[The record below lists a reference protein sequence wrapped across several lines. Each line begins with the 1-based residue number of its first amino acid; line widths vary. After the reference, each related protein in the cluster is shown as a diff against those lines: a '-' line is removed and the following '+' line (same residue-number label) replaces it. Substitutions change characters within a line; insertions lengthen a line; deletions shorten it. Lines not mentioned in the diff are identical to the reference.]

1 MKKLITGKVR
11 DVFEADENRL
21 VIVTTDRISAFDVI
35 LPTAIPGKGSALNQI
50 SNFWFDYTKDIVPNH
65 LLATETAALP
75 GDFARDATDYAGR
88 TVLVKRLKMLPF
100 EFIIRGYIF
109 GNMWKAYQAG
119 EAFCGQKITGEYQ
132 LAQRL
137 QTPILTPSTKAS
149 EGHDIY
155 ISLAQLQSELG
166 AELAAKICETCLALY
181 DACYGYALQQGIII
195 ADTKLEF
202 GLDETGALVLADEIF
217 TPDSS
222 RFWDA
227 AAYKI
232 GESPQSYDK
241 QFVRDWL
248 TENGLAGVEPA
259 PELPQNIVEETAAL
273 YRQCLA
279 KITRQA

>member
-11 DVFEADENRL
+11 DVFAADADSL
-21 VIVTTDRISAFDVI
+21 IIVTTDRISAFDVV
-35 LPTAIPGKGSALNQI
+35 LPTAIPGKGRALNQI
-50 SNFWFDYTKDIVPNH
+50 SNFWFDFTQGIVPNH
-65 LLATETAALP
+65 LIATKTADMP
-75 GDFARDATDYAGR
+75 GGFAEEGR
-88 TVLVKRLKMLPF
+88 TVQVRRLKMLPF

-119 EAFCGQKITGEYQ
+119 EPFCGQRITGEYS
-132 LAQRL
+132 LAEKL
-137 QTPILTPSTKAS
+137 AAPIITPSTKAS
-149 EGHDIY
+149 EGHDVY
-155 ISLAQLQSELG
+155 IPLEELERALG
-166 AELAAKICETCLALY
+166 AELAAKICATCLALY
-181 DACYGYALQQGIII
+181 EKCYGYALQQGIII

-202 GLDETGALVLADEIF
+202 GLDEDGALVLADEIF

-227 AAYKI
+227 AAYKV

-248 TENGLAGVEPA
+248 IEKHLDGVEPA
-259 PELPQNIVEETAAL
+259 PALPQNIVEETAAL

-279 KITRQA
+279 KLTGIA